1 MKNLIYMNNFTYK
14 FRKFIFKTLHIT
26 PFEWSQI
33 PPEKGEALLVNIRNG
48 FTTKSGVKFG
58 LELRFG
64 KLGCEYFGTFP
75 RKRQYIDLE
84 TQKTVY
90 NNYFHD
96 DQIKQE
102 FYPYLLEIKPRR
114 LEINTTKDYRK
125 DKKIMKFIRWTRRH
139 LKGTR
144 IDVVSHKELGMFN

>member
-1 MKNLIYMNNFTYK
+1 MRIIKNLKYK
-14 FRKFIFKTLHIT
+14 IRRLIVKIVHIT
-26 PFEWSQI
+26 AFEWSQI
-33 PPEKGEALLVNIRNG
+33 PPEKGEALFVNVRNG
-48 FTTKSGVKFG
+48 FEKKYG

-64 KLGCEYFGTFP
+64 KLDCEYYGTFP
-75 RKRQYIDLE
+75 RKRQCIDLE

-96 DQIKQE
+96 EQIEKE

-114 LEINTTKDYRK
+114 LEIKTTKNYQK

-139 LKGTR
+139 LKETDA
-144 IDVVSHKELGMFN
+144 DVVSNKKFGMFN